1 LVHLHPNDDPLFQL
15 VKLVST
21 EEKLVNKPGKWVS
34 IPGLSANSL
43 DSQVTYE
50 TYTCFAHFQRQSSD
64 SRASN
69 LDLRDCKQAKSHQ
82 QKSAA
87 MLDCKPVRSHPR
99 QDLLHCM
106 LDS

>member
-1 LVHLHPNDDPLFQL
+1 M
-15 VKLVST
+15 ST
-21 EEKLVNKPGKWVS
+21 EEKLENKPGKWVS
-34 IPGLSANSL
+34 IPGLSAKSL

-82 QKSAA
+82 QKSVA
-87 MLDCKPVRSHPR
+87 MLDCKPVRSHQQLLPTGSSHPR
-99 QDLLHCM
+99 QGLLHCM